1 MGDSRG
7 RVPGVW
13 VLAVSSL
20 LLAGCD
26 ANVTADL
33 GSSPPADP
41 AISSVQANLRGL
53 EFRKADAATTTM
65 EFRSGEVVDL
75 LQLRT
80 GEPLR
85 LFTDEELPAG
95 RYTGARLLFDDDE
108 DPNVVATVLGGQFP
122 LRLAEGAFATVDF
135 VVEDEKSSDES
146 LTLVVDLR
154 QSLSFD
160 EANGEY
166 TLTPK
171 LRAIRTTEAAAIQ
184 GNVTTVCPVGTSL
197 ATGGAVYLFPGR
209 DAEPDDLDGAGAE
222 PFATTT
228 VALSIGTGF
237 SYALRFLPPGQ
248 YTLALTCRGDEDVLG
263 RSDEL
268 AFADALNVEVE
279 ADDVLQLDL
288 D

>member
-1 MGDSRG
+1 MGNSCG

-53 EFRKADAATTTM
+53 EFRKADAATTTL

-75 LQLRT
+75 LRLRT

-95 RYTGARLLFDDDE
+95 RYTGVRILFDEDE
-108 DPNVVATVLGGQFP
+108 GPNVVATVLGGQFP
-122 LRLAEGAFATVDF
+122 LRLAEGGYATVDF

-146 LTLVVDLR
+146 LTLVLDLR
-154 QSLSFD
+154 QSLSLD
-160 EANGEY
+160 EANDEY
-166 TLTPK
+166 TLTPR
-171 LRAIRTTEAAAIQ
+171 LRAIRTTEAATIQ
-184 GNVTTVCPVGTSL
+184 GNVATVCPVGTSL

-209 DAEPDDLDGAGAE
+209 DAEPDDLDGAAAE
-222 PFATTT
+222 PFASTT
-228 VALSIGTGF
+228 VAPSIGTGF

-248 YTLALTCRGDEDVLG
+248 YTLALTCRGNEDVLG

-268 AFADALNVEVE
+268 SFAGALNVEVE